1 MSHIPQ
7 VEAADDWVVFNV
19 KTADTNTPIRN
30 AKIIINS
37 TIAVYTNAT
46 GQYTVSGIN
55 RNAKQTVEVQFRGFK
70 VYLRDIIPGGS
81 SVTLNVNVT
90 TMRINVKSQ
99 LGNPV
104 PNVVL
109 TLTYNSVTDTFTNT
123 TTTGNDGSATLP
135 LMPNATYTIR
145 MKYRGYDV
153 GTPSQPY
160 GGSPLT
166 LTAELYSIR
175 ANVTTLEGEPV
186 PSATVRVWY
195 GARQSGNTTGFASA
209 TTNSEGVAEVD
220 LLPAGSYHLNVEYN
234 SETVYQST
242 TAITV
247 SRPSTPHLAR
257 DRPNQI

>member
-1 MSHIPQ
+1 LNSFEKGQDIRRFSRILSMDNVKTLTPLLAAALLISSAIVFMSHIPQ
-7 VEAADDWVVFNV
+7 VEAADNWVVFNV

-30 AKIIINS
+30 AKIIINN

-70 VYLRDIIPGGS
+70 VYLRDIVPGGS

-109 TLTYNSVTDTFTNT
+109 TLTYNNDTATFTNT
-123 TTTGNDGSATLP
+123 TTTGNDGSATIP
-135 LMPNATYTIR
+135 LMPNATYAIS

-153 GTPSQPY
+153 WDY
-160 GGSPLT
+160 LT
-166 LTAELYSIR
+166 ILRRLSVNY
-175 ANVTTLEGEPV
+175 
-186 PSATVRVWY
+186 
-195 GARQSGNTTGFASA
+195 
-209 TTNSEGVAEVD
+209 
-220 LLPAGSYHLNVEYN
+220 
-234 SETVYQST
+234 
-242 TAITV
+242 
-247 SRPSTPHLAR
+247 
-257 DRPNQI
+257 

>member
-1 MSHIPQ
+1 
-7 VEAADDWVVFNV
+7 
-19 KTADTNTPIRN
+19 
-30 AKIIINS
+30 
-37 TIAVYTNAT
+37 
-46 GQYTVSGIN
+46 
-55 RNAKQTVEVQFRGFK
+55 
-70 VYLRDIIPGGS
+70 
-81 SVTLNVNVT
+81 LNVNVT

-109 TLTYNSVTDTFTNT
+109 TLTYNNGTATFTNT
-123 TTTGNDGSATLP
+123 TTTGNDGSATIP

-175 ANVTTLEGEPV
+175 AKVETLEGEPV

-195 GARQSGNTTGFASA
+195 GTRQSGNTTGFASA

-220 LLPAGSYHLNVEYN
+220 LLPAGSYPLNVEYN

-247 SRPSTPHLAR
+247 SGPSTPHLAR
-257 DRPNQI
+257 TDLTRYRVRVLDADGADLITGIGLEGRLYLGDTPYGGAASTTSGDAAGRKLPAQRRVQQ